1 MSGGVGGGYGGAM
14 MVEVSDPEADLR
26 AKRDADLA
34 ALQAE
39 RERPKDQ
46 GS

>member
-1 MSGGVGGGYGGAM
+1 M
-14 MVEVSDPEADLR
+14 MVEVPDPEADLR

-39 RERPKDQ
+39 RDRPEEPT
-46 GS
+46 S